1 MGKCTH
7 YFGSGNTAIGFVN
20 YYESIF
26 QNTKK
31 AYFIVGGSNKYKTDI
46 LQKLVKKYAD
56 FYNIEIIN
64 SSIDKNDIAAIK
76 IVELNITIVNEDLIY
91 EKNIAINDAK
101 IIKVDISGAVDNN
114 VISNNS
120 IYLEG
125 LQKNILKNMN
135 NACKKFA
142 NSLIYHEK
150 IEGYYYKY
158 MNFEKANK
166 FTDELCEEIIKDKD
180 KDKVATTYHRFLG
193 AATSEGPIDFVPNLT
208 EGLKKYYLKGRSGTG
223 KSTIIKSIANKA
235 SRNGFDIEV
244 YHCGFDPRSLDMVI
258 IRELKVAIF
267 DSTKPH
273 EYFKTSVNDKVID
286 TYTEFCEKDVDKLF
300 KIEIDTISEEAKR
313 YKQEAVEHLKKV
325 IEYKEKHDDV
335 YESALNKK
343 KADLIIRGNL
353 FII

>member
-31 AYFIVGGSNKYKTDI
+31 AYFIVGGSNKYKTSV
-46 LQKLVKKYAD
+46 LQKLVNEYID

-64 SSIDKNDIAAIK
+64 SSIDKNEIEAIK
-76 IVELNITIVNEDLIY
+76 ILELNIAIINGELIHGRNITIGNAEDI
-91 EKNIAINDAK
+91 K
-101 IIKVDISGAVDNN
+101 IDISEAVDNK
-114 VISNNS
+114 VISNNL
-120 IYLEG
+120 IYLDE

-135 NACKKFA
+135 SSCKKFA

-166 FTDELCEEIIKDKD
+166 FIDELCEKIIVIDKD
-180 KDKVATTYHRFLG
+180 RISTTYHRFLG
-193 AATSEGPIDFVPNLT
+193 AATTDGQIDFVLNLT

-223 KSTIIKSIANKA
+223 KSTIIKNIVKKA
-235 SRNGFDIEV
+235 SDNGFDIEV
-244 YHCGFDPRSLDMVI
+244 YHCGFDPKSLDMLIV
-258 IRELKVAIF
+258 RELGVAIF

-273 EYFKTSVNDKVID
+273 EYFKTSVKDEVID

-300 KIEIDTISEEAKR
+300 KTEIDIISEDVKNYKNEAIKC
-313 YKQEAVEHLKKV
+313 LKKV
-325 IEYKEKHDDV
+325 IEYKEKYDDV

-343 KADLIIRGNL
+343 KANLIISKNL